1 MMTALV
7 AVTGGLAM
15 RTLFGMILGAALLAL
30 CVYAYD
36 SYQTSS
42 VANGDVA
49 QGSKTI
55 VNWDVVASDWHALK
69 TRARED
75 WVRISSR

>member
-1 MMTALV
+1 
-7 AVTGGLAM
+7 M
-15 RTLFGMILGAALLAL
+15 RTLFGMILGAALLSL

-49 QGSKTI
+49 QGNKTI
-55 VNWDVVASDWHALK
+55 VNWDVVANDWHVLK

-75 WVRISSR
+75 WVRISAR